1 MACCVSGGAV
11 AEAGG
16 GVLAHGRRLQA
27 ALLRPSSSSLL
38 FRHCFFS
45 LFPLL
50 LLSTTFFSLYGGI
63 MEVLVLL
70 EAGGGV
76 LAHGRRLQAA
86 AAVLLFQCFPMI
98 LPVCFLQVFN
108 SSFLS
113 LCFGLS
119 FSLSVFLFSLPSS
132 SVFLFLPFRFLLSG
146 LSPPP
151 FSPLSRCLSQRS
163 WVLFIEPRAWLFTVL
178 MGSSRLVGH

>member
-1 MACCVSGGAV
+1 V
-11 AEAGG
+11 
-16 GVLAHGRRLQA
+16 
-27 ALLRPSSSSLL
+27 ALLRPPSSSLL

-50 LLSTTFFSLYGGI
+50 PLSTTFFSLYSGVI
-63 MEVLVLL
+63 EVLVLL

-98 LPVCFLQVFN
+98 LPVCFLQVYN

-119 FSLSVFLFSLPSS
+119 LSFGFFSFSSFSSSSVFSFLPSFCFCPSSLFSLSGLF
-132 SVFLFLPFRFLLSG
+132 FLFLPFGSFL
-146 LSPPP
+146 
-151 FSPLSRCLSQRS
+151 PLSSFFRCC
-163 WVLFIEPRAWLFTVL
+163 
-178 MGSSRLVGH
+178 VGCYL